1 MKTSSIGKRLTLW
14 YTAVL
19 CLGLILFSCSI
30 WLALRHFLYADLES
44 ALVDQARGLNKYLQI
59 EDHDLDTSL
68 PVEIDEYSLSM
79 PQEHLLLVLD
89 ARGQPIYAAPTGL
102 TLQPGD
108 GSKPYRLLWKSHT
121 YLAVVQTVLLK
132 EGRVLTFLALS
143 SEPVDRAVYLLGLLL
158 IAAIPLFAVCGAAG
172 GFWLS
177 RRALRPVDAITERAR
192 TIGLNNLSERL
203 PVPKTNDELQRLTET
218 WNAML
223 GRLES
228 AISKV
233 SQFTADAS
241 HELRTPVA
249 IVRLAAEN
257 ALRRTRPEAEYRA
270 ALERIQKESE
280 NMTHLIEDLL
290 FLARADF
297 DHSAGETGA
306 VELEGLIEDVCLD
319 LKPLAEVKSIALRRK
334 TPGQHVEV
342 AGSLSALR
350 RMLVILL
357 DNAIKYTPEG
367 GIVSILLEPHPEH
380 ATIIVEDTG
389 IGIPEEARSQVFQRF
404 FRVDPSRS
412 KESGGHGLGLAIA
425 QTIVAQHGAA
435 IELRSASHGGSVFA
449 VSLPLRAVSLPF
461 RSAPQTEPLR

>member
-1 MKTSSIGKRLTLW
+1 VKTRSIGTRLTLW
-14 YTAVL
+14 YTTVL

-44 ALVDQARGLNKYLQI
+44 ALRDQARGLNTYLQI
-59 EDHDLDTSL
+59 EDHDPGASL
-68 PVEIDEYSLSM
+68 PVEIDEYSQSM
-79 PQEHLLLVLD
+79 PQDHLLTVVD
-89 ARGQPIYAAPTGL
+89 AKGQPIYTAPIGL
-102 TLQPGD
+102 TLQPG
-108 GSKPYRLLWKSHT
+108 GIGKPYKLRWKNHA
-121 YLAVVQTVLLK
+121 YLAVSQAVLLK
-132 EGRVLTFLALS
+132 EGGVHTLLAIS

-158 IAAIPLFAVCGAAG
+158 MAGIPLFAVCGAAG

-203 PVPKTNDELQRLTET
+203 PVPRTNDELQRLTET

-223 GRLES
+223 DRLES
-228 AISKV
+228 AISKI

-297 DHSAGETGA
+297 DHSAGETGT
-306 VELEGLIEDVCLD
+306 VDLEALIDSVCAD
-319 LKPLAEVKSIALRRK
+319 LKPLAEAKAITLRQK
-334 TPGQHVEV
+334 TAGQQVEV

-367 GIVSILLEPHPEH
+367 GVVSISLERHSEH
-380 ATIIVEDTG
+380 ATVIVEDTG

-435 IELRSASHGGSVFA
+435 IELRPAAHGGSVFA
-449 VSLPLRAVSLPF
+449 VSLRLRSPA
-461 RSAPQTEPLR
+461 

>member
-1 MKTSSIGKRLTLW
+1 MKPASIRVQLTAW
-14 YTAVL
+14 YAAIL
-19 CLGLILFSCSI
+19 CIGLIVFSCGI
-30 WLALRHFLYADLES
+30 WFALRHFLYADLES

-59 EDHDLDTSL
+59 EDQDPGVSL
-68 PVEIDEYSLSM
+68 PVEIDEYSQSM
-79 PQEHLLLVLD
+79 PQNHLLAVFD
-89 ARGQPIYAAPTGL
+89 EKGRTIYQIPSGL
-102 TLQPGD
+102 AEYSHID
-108 GSKPYRLLWKSHT
+108 SRPYKLHWKKHA
-121 YLAVVQTVLLK
+121 YLAVVETVVLK
-132 EGRVLTFLALS
+132 QGRVRTFLAIS
-143 SEPVDRAVYLLGLLL
+143 SEPVQRAVYLLGVLLS
-158 IAAIPLFAVCGAAG
+158 AAVPLFVVCAAAG

-177 RRALRPVDAITERAR
+177 RRALRPVDEITERAR

-203 PVPKTNDELQRLTET
+203 PVPNTNDELQRLTET

-223 GRLES
+223 ARLQL
-228 AISKV
+228 AVSKI

-257 ALRRTRPEAEYRA
+257 ALRKTRSETEYRG

-280 NMTHLIEDLL
+280 NMTRLIEDLL

-297 DHSAGETGA
+297 DPSSGETGA
-306 VELEGLIEDVCLD
+306 VDMVALIESVRLD
-319 LKPLAEVKSIALRRK
+319 LIPLADAKAVTVSQKIA
-334 TPGQHVEV
+334 THPIEV

-367 GIVSILLEPHPEH
+367 GAVTISLEQRSEH
-380 ATIIVEDTG
+380 ATVTVEDTG
-389 IGIPEEARSQVFQRF
+389 IGIPEDARSRVFQRF

-425 QTIVAQHGAA
+425 QTIVERHGAS
-435 IELRSASHGGSVFA
+435 IEIRPALQGGSIFS
-449 VSLPLRAVSLPF
+449 VSLPLGSNR
-461 RSAPQTEPLR
+461 QIEPLR